1 MLIIMTLSRMDEDI
15 PVVPAVV
22 GMAVVGMAV
31 VTGTLASWAGF
42 ISGAVAARLDKPEE

>member
-15 PVVPAVV
+15 PVVP
-22 GMAVVGMAV
+22 AVVGMAV